1 MKWTEER
8 CEQLAMLRR
17 TLAIAGSLNR
27 GNNIT
32 TKITDLEN
40 ACQMLDNEGFIQFLH
55 ELAIEERAQHVI
67 PQEPS

>member
-1 MKWTEER
+1 MNWTEQR

-55 ELAIEERAQHVI
+55 ELAIEERSKHVI